1 MIDRVAGQVHS
12 LLSLQKDLLESI
24 DQWGEADLKCS
35 SIFSMEFCGKVL
47 EMMAARDGWS
57 NNKQFTVWGLKIKER
72 VRDSDS
78 LEGISDQDD

>member
-1 MIDRVAGQVHS
+1 
-12 LLSLQKDLLESI
+12 
-24 DQWGEADLKCS
+24 
-35 SIFSMEFCGKVL
+35 MEFCGKVL

-78 LEGISDQDD
+78 SEGISDQDD